1 MMAAS
6 DEQPAARALQ
16 TARFGNTSFQY
27 DFIHFFMH
35 GRSQSVYGA
44 QVVRTAKGRG
54 RLREAVCSCPK
65 RESNMRSNHI
75 LEALS
80 RKDRELLEAD
90 FETVDLPVRT
100 QLANRRRR
108 VEHVYFIDTGIGSI
122 VADGNGQ
129 PIEIGI
135 IGWDGM
141 SSIGVLLGKTHS
153 THDVFMQI
161 AGAGRRIRAESLC
174 HADEHSISLHRVL
187 MRYVNALYEQV
198 GQTAVANGKS
208 KIEERLAR
216 WLLMAH
222 DRVEGD
228 TFEMTHD
235 FLGLML
241 ATPRPGVTLAV
252 GHLAGE
258 GLIDTKRGKITIIDR
273 AGLEAKCKNI
283 YAPPAQD

>member
-1 MMAAS
+1 
-6 DEQPAARALQ
+6 
-16 TARFGNTSFQY
+16 
-27 DFIHFFMH
+27 
-35 GRSQSVYGA
+35 
-44 QVVRTAKGRG
+44 
-54 RLREAVCSCPK
+54 
-65 RESNMRSNHI
+65 MRSNHI

-80 RKDRELLEAD
+80 RKDRELLEPD

-122 VADGNGQ
+122 VADGSGQ

-135 IGWDGM
+135 IGWDGI

-153 THDVFMQI
+153 THDVFMQV
-161 AGAGRRIRAESLC
+161 AGTGRRIRADILC

-258 GLIDTKRGKITIIDR
+258 GLINTKRDKITIIDR
-273 AGLEAKCKNI
+273 AGVEAKCKNI